1 MSLSFP
7 LRLAFVLY
15 ALVEVALFVLGIRW
29 LGGGAVFVWVL
40 ATGALGAMLVR
51 REGLRAIETV
61 QAAVR
66 ERRAPERTVPDRGM
80 VATGGLLLILPGLL
94 TDLVGLVMV
103 IPATRPLA
111 RRLLAALGA
120 ALVGRAGRVG
130 SITVVQPPDRP
141 SGPAPGPV
149 VQGEVLDSRDDR
161 PDPPARF

>member
-1 MSLSFP
+1 MSRSFP

-15 ALVEVALFVLGIRW
+15 IVVELALFVLGIRW

-40 ATGALGAMLVR
+40 ATGVIGLVLVR

-80 VATGGLLLILPGLL
+80 VATGGLLLMLPGLL
-94 TDLVGLVMV
+94 TDVVGLVMV
-103 IPATRPLA
+103 VPVTRPLA
-111 RRLLAALGA
+111 KRLLVVLG
-120 ALVGRAGRVG
+120 VGLINRSGQIG
-130 SITVVQPPDRP
+130 SGTVFLPPSQP

-161 PDPPARF
+161 ADPPTRS